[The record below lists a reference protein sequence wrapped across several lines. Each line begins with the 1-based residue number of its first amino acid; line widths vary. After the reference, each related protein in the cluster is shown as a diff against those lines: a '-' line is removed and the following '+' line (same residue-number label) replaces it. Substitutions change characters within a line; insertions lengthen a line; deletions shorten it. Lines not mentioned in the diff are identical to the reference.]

1 MRAECA
7 RAEACLP
14 IGPIGQ
20 RLQQLL
26 EILSVLL
33 YFVQVAFHGFFV
45 NRDARPHLGEGREHM
60 CCSQRAA
67 YHCHHWTVL
76 RVASASRRC
85 LRVASRIRASP
96 CVRVPRPV
104 PNSRSH

>member
-60 CCSQRAA
+60 CCSQRA
-67 YHCHHWTVL
+67 
-76 RVASASRRC
+76 
-85 LRVASRIRASP
+85 SP
-96 CVRVPRPV
+96 VVRSQDACPACAQREP
-104 PNSRSH
+104 HAH